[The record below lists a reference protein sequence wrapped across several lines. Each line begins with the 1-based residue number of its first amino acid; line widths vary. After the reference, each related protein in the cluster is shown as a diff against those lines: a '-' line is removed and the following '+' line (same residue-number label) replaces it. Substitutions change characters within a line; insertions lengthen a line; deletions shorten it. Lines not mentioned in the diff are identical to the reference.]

1 MHLNLEVNKITKNS
15 QLASGNKIIILKYNN
30 MITDAQIFLALGI
43 ALIAAV
49 FAIGFIIA
57 KKPKKMAI
65 ICV

>member
-15 QLASGNKIIILKYNN
+15 QIAWGNYIILKYNN

-49 FAIGFIIA
+49 FAIGLGRQLY
-57 KKPKKMAI
+57 
-65 ICV
+65 V

>member
-1 MHLNLEVNKITKNS
+1 MYLNLEVNKITKNS

-49 FAIGFIIA
+49 FAIGLGRQLY
-57 KKPKKMAI
+57 
-65 ICV
+65 V

>member
-30 MITDAQIFLALGI
+30 MITDAQVFLALGI

-49 FAIGFIIA
+49 FAIGLGRQLY
-57 KKPKKMAI
+57 
-65 ICV
+65 V

>member
-30 MITDAQIFLALGI
+30 MITDAQISLALGI

-49 FAIGFIIA
+49 FAIGLGRQLY
-57 KKPKKMAI
+57 
-65 ICV
+65 V

>member
-1 MHLNLEVNKITKNS
+1 MHLNLKVNKITKNS

-49 FAIGFIIA
+49 FAIGLGRQLY
-57 KKPKKMAI
+57 
-65 ICV
+65 V

>member
-15 QLASGNKIIILKYNN
+15 QLASGNKIIISKYNN

-49 FAIGFIIA
+49 FAIGLGRQLY
-57 KKPKKMAI
+57 
-65 ICV
+65 V

>member
-15 QLASGNKIIILKYNN
+15 QLAWVNKIIILKYNN

-49 FAIGFIIA
+49 FAIGLGRQLY
-57 KKPKKMAI
+57 
-65 ICV
+65 V

>member
-49 FAIGFIIA
+49 FAIGLGRQLY
-57 KKPKKMAI
+57 
-65 ICV
+65 V

>member
-15 QLASGNKIIILKYNN
+15 QLASGNKIIILKYNT

-49 FAIGFIIA
+49 FAIGLGRQLY
-57 KKPKKMAI
+57 
-65 ICV
+65 V